1 MEGTSLNITDDL
13 IKRLKEI
20 IPAAFSDDKINVE
33 QLRQLLGE
41 AVNTDTERY
50 QLNWAGKNDA
60 YKNLQTPTVATLLP
74 QPDKSMNWDFASHVF
89 IEGENLEVL
98 KVLQKSYYGKVRVVC
113 IDPPY
118 NTGSD
123 SFIYPDKFSET
134 KEEYL
139 KRVSE
144 KDDEGY
150 LMKEGFFRPNRKEN
164 GQFHSNWLSMMLPRL
179 FLARNLMHEE
189 GYIFVSIDDNE
200 VSSLKLLM
208 DEVFGEENFRNILLV
223 RRYDKNIN
231 TQFLDEGL
239 KSFNTGAEYV
249 LIYSKSATSRMNP
262 VFREASEERKAQGYW
277 KGFWNDAER
286 KTMQYDLLGV
296 DISIGQWKWKE
307 DVAKEA
313 VANYDEYVEKFS
325 DTITLEEYWKN
336 TGSKKKFIRRK
347 PEGKG
352 MNKGVE
358 HWIAP
363 NDKILRNT
371 LWQDVFASKV
381 PQGFDVP
388 FNNPKNP
395 DLIKL
400 LIEIAMGDLTQGIVL
415 DFFGGS
421 GTTAHA
427 VLDYNKEK
435 DTNLQFITVQ
445 LPEQISEKDEAFS
458 KGHRFISDVTRQRIQ
473 DVINK
478 QTAKKANTLDFNEN
492 VQPIG
497 FKSFVLSQSNFK
509 IWRGDLIQSEEDLVV
524 QTNLF
529 QQPIKGNPIA
539 LNLLWELII
548 KNGFPFTVDINVHSV
563 DNSNFYSIS
572 GNRLII
578 VLDKYS
584 DEIQKEI
591 LKLKP
596 KNLLCLDNLFSGDD
610 CLKTN
615 AILKLEQEGIDFHSI

>member
-20 IPAAFSDDKINVE
+20 IPAAFTDDKINVE

-74 QPDKSMNWDFASHVF
+74 QPDKSMNWDFASHIF

-458 KGHRFISDVTRQRIQ
+458 KGHRVISDVTRQRIQ

>member
-20 IPAAFSDDKINVE
+20 IPAAFTDDKINVE

-74 QPDKSMNWDFASHVF
+74 QPDKSMNWDFASHIF

-150 LMKEGFFRPNRKEN
+150 LMKEGLFRTNRKEN

-352 MNKGVE
+352 KNKGVE

-445 LPEQISEKDEAFS
+445 LPEQISEKDIAFS
-458 KGHRFISDVTRQRIQ
+458 KGHRVISDVTRQRIQ

-478 QTAKKANTLDFNEN
+478 QTAKKANTLDFKEN

-524 QTNLF
+524 QTNVF

-584 DEIQKEI
+584 DVIQKEI

-596 KNLLCLDNLFSGDD
+596 KNIICLDSLFSGDD

>member
-20 IPAAFSDDKINVE
+20 IPAAFTDDKINVE

-74 QPDKSMNWDFASHVF
+74 QPDKSMNWDFASHIF

-336 TGSKKKFIRRK
+336 TGCKKKFIRRK

-458 KGHRFISDVTRQRIQ
+458 KGHRVISDVTRQRIQ

-584 DEIQKEI
+584 DVIQKEI

-596 KNLLCLDNLFSGDD
+596 KNILCLDSLFSGDD

>member
-20 IPAAFSDDKINVE
+20 IPAAFTEDKINVE
-33 QLRQLLGE
+33 QLKQLLGE
-41 AVNTDTERY
+41 DVNTDSERY

-74 QPDKSMNWDFASHVF
+74 QLDKSMNWDFANHIF

-98 KVLQKSYYGKVRVVC
+98 KVLQKSYYGKVRVIC

-118 NTGSD
+118 NTGTD

-150 LMKEGFFRPNRKEN
+150 LMKEGFFRANRKEN

-249 LIYSKSATSRMNP
+249 LIYSKSASSRMNP
-262 VFREASEERKAQGYW
+262 VFREASEDRKTQGYW

-286 KTMQYDLLGV
+286 KTMQYNLLGI

-313 VANYDEYVEKFS
+313 VANYNEYVENFS
-325 DTITLEEYWKN
+325 NTITLEEYWKN
-336 TGSKKKFIRRK
+336 TGSKKKFIRRN

-371 LWQDVFASKV
+371 LWQDIFASKV
-381 PQGFDVP
+381 PKGFDVP

-427 VLDYNKEK
+427 VLDYNLEK

-445 LPEQISEKDEAFS
+445 LPELINEKDEAFS
-458 KGHRFISDVTRQRIQ
+458 KGHRVISDVTRQRIK

-478 QTAKKANTLDFNEN
+478 QTAKKTNTLDFNEN
-492 VQPIG
+492 VKPIG

-563 DNSNFYSIS
+563 DDSNFYSIS

-596 KNLLCLDNLFSGDD
+596 KNILCLDNLFSGDD